1 MHITSILT
9 SVALLLALPT
19 KTAVSFSPG
28 VANRAIHIL
37 EEASSQ
43 NIPVDA
49 ALRRYAK
56 YQERSY
62 VKSEE
67 YKSISD
73 ILRNISISQY
83 RIDWQLREAGVE
95 CSPENRVAFLKK
107 GGPLE
112 CRGMDLQTTLECPD
126 WAWTGLKE
134 AFPDEEDLSKEL
146 RALMQPAPLD
156 LRVNTLK
163 CEERIDALREIIN
176 AGYDATS
183 TPWSPIG
190 IRLEE
195 RTALGRIPGLLDGIV
210 EPQDEGSQLVASL
223 LEAQPGETV
232 ADYCAGS
239 GGKTLQIAAS
249 MKNKGRLYSMDVS
262 EDRLERGKPRCK
274 KAGVSNVQRQVV
286 QEDMTRKDKWLKR
299 RKGTFDRVLV
309 DAPCSGVGSWRRK
322 PDARRTWAT
331 FDDGFDG
338 GIDRLAN
345 LLPLQQQ
352 ILQRAS
358 RLVKVGGRLV
368 YVTCSLLPQEN
379 EKQIIQFLESDVG
392 AEWKVE
398 SPPSDF
404 AIPFEVVDGQFLRL
418 TPAQHNTDGFFAAV
432 LTKHG

>member
-1 MHITSILT
+1 MYYITSTIRL
-9 SVALLLALPT
+9 VALLL
-19 KTAVSFSPG
+19 VSRTTTSLSISPG

-62 VKSEE
+62 ANSEE

-73 ILRNISISQY
+73 VLRNISISQY
-83 RIDWQLREAGVE
+83 RIDWQLQAAGVE
-95 CSPENRVAFLKK
+95 CSPETRVAFLKK
-107 GGPLE
+107 GSPLE
-112 CRGMDLQTTLECPD
+112 CDGMDLQTMLECPD
-126 WAWTGLKE
+126 WAWPGLKE
-134 AFPDEEDLSKEL
+134 AFPDEQQLSREL
-146 RALMQPAPLD
+146 RELMQPAPLD

-163 CEERIDALREIIN
+163 CKDRIDALRDIID

-190 IRLEE
+190 IRLKE

-223 LEAQPGETV
+223 LQAQPGETV
-232 ADYCAGS
+232 ADFCAGS
-239 GGKTLQIAAS
+239 GGKTLQLAAS

-274 KAGVSNVQRQVV
+274 KAGVSNAQRQVV

-309 DAPCSGVGSWRRK
+309 DAPCSG
-322 PDARRTWAT
+322 
-331 FDDGFDG
+331 
-338 GIDRLAN
+338 
-345 LLPLQQQ
+345 
-352 ILQRAS
+352 
-358 RLVKVGGRLV
+358 
-368 YVTCSLLPQEN
+368 
-379 EKQIIQFLESDVG
+379 
-392 AEWKVE
+392 
-398 SPPSDF
+398 
-404 AIPFEVVDGQFLRL
+404 
-418 TPAQHNTDGFFAAV
+418 
-432 LTKHG
+432 

>member
-1 MHITSILT
+1 MHITSIIT
-9 SVALLLALPT
+9 SVALLLALST
-19 KTAVSFSPG
+19 KTASPFSTG
-28 VANRAIHIL
+28 VANSAIHIL

-49 ALRRYAK
+49 SLRRYAK
-56 YQERSY
+56 HQDRSY
-62 VKSEE
+62 VNSDE
-67 YKSISD
+67 YISLSD
-73 ILRNISISQY
+73 VLRNIAISQY

-95 CSPENRVAFLKK
+95 CSPANRVTFFRK
-107 GGPLE
+107 GDPLE
-112 CRGMDLQTTLECPD
+112 CDGMDLQTTLECPE

-134 AFPDEEDLSKEL
+134 AFPNEEDLSKEL
-146 RALMQPAPLD
+146 RALLQPAPLD

-163 CEERIDALREIIN
+163 CGERIDALRDIIN

-183 TPWSPIG
+183 TPWSPLG

-195 RTALGRIPGLLDGIV
+195 RTALGKIPGLLDGIV

-249 MKNKGRLYSMDVS
+249 MNNKGRLYSMDVS

-274 KAGVSNVQRQVV
+274 KAGASNVQRRVV
-286 QEDMTRKDKWLKR
+286 QKDMTRKDTWCKR

-322 PDARRTWAT
+322 PDARRTWGT
-331 FDDGFDG
+331 FDDGFNN
-338 GIDRLAN
+338 GIERLAN

-358 RLVKVGGRLV
+358 RLVKVGGKIV

-379 EKQIIQFLESDVG
+379 EKQILQFLESDVG
-392 AEWKVE
+392 AGWRVE
-398 SPPSDF
+398 SPPTDF
-404 AIPFEVVDGQFLRL
+404 AVPFQVDDGKFLRL

-432 LTKHG
+432 LTRDS